1 MLIPSNNLA
10 HLKIKILLMQNDDV
24 THLLLSVE
32 TTNLSVFR
40 VYIRHVCLC
49 INMHTSLK
57 PCPAFVSIF
66 KAVQKF
72 TKLMPFV

>member
-1 MLIPSNNLA
+1 MLILSNNLA

-40 VYIRHVCLC
+40 VC
-49 INMHTSLK
+49 ISDMYVYVLICIPH
-57 PCPAFVSIF
+57 
-66 KAVQKF
+66 
-72 TKLMPFV
+72 